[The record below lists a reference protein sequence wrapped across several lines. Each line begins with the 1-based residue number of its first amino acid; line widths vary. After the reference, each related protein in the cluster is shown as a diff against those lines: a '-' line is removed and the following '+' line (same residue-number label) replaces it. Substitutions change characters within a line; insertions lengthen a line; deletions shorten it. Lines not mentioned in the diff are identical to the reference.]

1 MKNKKNGKKIERRF
15 VSAKELRVKTV
26 EGDEAKP
33 AILEGYSAVFNMRSG
48 NLGGFFETIE
58 QGAFADALGR
68 SDCRSLF
75 NHNPDLILGR
85 MSAGTLTLNEDKT
98 GLFMANEL
106 PETRTAKDLIIS
118 INRGDITQ
126 QSFGFTVEKDHWGEC
141 KETGLAI
148 RTIITIGELFDVSP
162 VTFPAYPDT
171 DIAKRSMD
179 LFKESLGTQVTPFRR
194 SKAEDEKKETYL
206 KIMGYI

>member
-1 MKNKKNGKKIERRF
+1 MKDKKNSKKVERRF
-15 VSAKELRVKTV
+15 VSAKELRVKS
-26 EGDEAKP
+26 DESEDVKP
-33 AILEGYSAVFNMRSG
+33 AILEGYSALFNSRSG
-48 NLGGFFETIE
+48 NLGGFIEVIE
-58 QGAFADALGR
+58 QGAFVDALGR

-85 MSAGTLTLNEDKT
+85 MSAGTLTLKEDET
-98 GLFMANEL
+98 GLYMANEL

-126 QSFGFTVEKDHWGEC
+126 QSFGFNVEKDHWGED

-148 RTIITIGELFDVSP
+148 RTIIKIGELFDVSP
-162 VTFPAYPDT
+162 VTFPAYHDT

-179 LFKESLGTQVTPFRR
+179 LFRKTLEIVTPFRR
-194 SKAEDEKKETYL
+194 SKAEDEKKENYL